1 MPVTDMPATTGCA
14 PREVAEFVAALPKVE
29 LHLHLIGAAP
39 PETVLAL
46 ARRHPDGGVPA
57 EPEALRAF
65 SEFTS
70 FPHFLDVYREV
81 NLLVRTGADVV
92 TLIDGLAARL
102 AASRVRYAEVQV
114 TSAWNR
120 KAGIAPADLAHAL
133 TDGRALAR
141 ERHGVELGWI
151 FDSDGLLGLE
161 GMDETLR
168 FAIEHRPEG
177 TVGVGLGGAE
187 AGVRRADFAP
197 AFRAAREA
205 GLHSN
210 PHAGETTG
218 PGEVWSAVRDL
229 GADRVGHGIASA
241 RDPELMAYLAGHGIA
256 LEVCPTSN
264 VCTGAV
270 PALDRHPLP
279 ALLAAGVP
287 VTLATDDPGMFNTD
301 LNREYLLCHEHFG
314 LGPGQLADIA
324 RTGARVAFCP
334 AETRD
339 AILAEIDRAAKLDR
353 AAEPVGEGAP

>member
-1 MPVTDMPATTGCA
+1 
-14 PREVAEFVAALPKVE
+14 VAGFVAALPKVE

-57 EPEALRAF
+57 EPEALRQYY
-65 SEFTS
+65 EFTD

-81 NLLVRTGADVV
+81 NMLVRTGADVV

-114 TSAWNR
+114 TSVWNR
-120 KAGIAPADLAHAL
+120 RAGIAPADLAHAL
-133 TDGRALAR
+133 TDGHALAR

-151 FDSDGLLGLE
+151 FDGDALLGLE
-161 GMDETLR
+161 AMEETVA
-168 FAIEHRPEG
+168 FAIEHRPDG

-187 AGVRRADFAP
+187 AGVRRSDFAP
-197 AFRAAREA
+197 AFRTAREA
-205 GLHSN
+205 GLHSD
-210 PHAGETTG
+210 PHAGETAG
-218 PGEVWSAVRDL
+218 PEEVWSAVRDL
-229 GADRVGHGIASA
+229 GAERVGHGIASA
-241 RDPELMAYLAGHGIA
+241 ADPELMAYLAVHGIT

-279 ALLAAGVP
+279 TLLAAGVP
-287 VTLATDDPGMFNTD
+287 VTLATDDPGMFSTD
-301 LNREYLLCHEHFG
+301 LNREYQLCHDRFG
-314 LGPGQLADIA
+314 LGPAELADIA
-324 RTGARVAFCP
+324 RTGARAAFCP

-339 AILAEIDRAAKLDR
+339 AILAEIDRLVLSTR
-353 AAEPVGEGAP
+353 SWT